1 MTSADDVILS
11 LTEAAAEVERRE
23 QAFRTE
29 TAITAKRLEIE
40 RSTAF
45 RRLNFMRTLTDL
57 AASAETGEAAAMA
70 AQAHIRARFGWDSE
84 SDARTG
90 VLERIAP
97 VAVALFA
104 CARAAPSP
112 SVPES
117 ADAPPSD
124 TVAATDLGGQ
134 EPQAT
139 ALAALADFENWYEQT
154 RASSFWFLFE
164 HYMPETP
171 RVDY

>member
-11 LTEAAAEVERRE
+11 LTEAAAEAERRE

-29 TAITAKRLEIE
+29 TAIMAKRLETE

-45 RRLNFMRTLTDL
+45 RRLNFMRTLMEL
-57 AASAETGEAAAMA
+57 AASAETREAAAMA
-70 AQAHIRARFGWDSE
+70 AQAHIRACFGWESE

-97 VAVALFA
+97 VGIALFMATHGQQAESEMADIAPADPASDGLEPAVA
-104 CARAAPSP
+104 P
-112 SVPES
+112 
-117 ADAPPSD
+117 
-124 TVAATDLGGQ
+124 
-134 EPQAT
+134 
-139 ALAALADFENWYEQT
+139 LAVLADFENWYEQT